1 MEFNPELENNN
12 PFAEPEAPQAPP
24 EALSGAAAQAEPAA
38 AALTAQQPPA
48 REPQYT
54 PQRGDAGAQ
63 PSGLGEAGYAPG
75 GPGPGGPGPGGP
87 AAGSLSQSDL
97 RQLIPERFAKS
108 YLMQIKLRSI
118 EPNKA
123 ANPILNFDVSVTGL
137 ARFRQHHYAAVRRT
151 FNEVLK
157 FNRYL
162 AVSNLEV
169 CVPVVPLAVTS
180 YPPGGAEETRALMV
194 EWQEWFDRVCA
205 NPILIRDEEFVF
217 FVESDFGYAV
227 INSGRKTAIASGLM
241 RRTLK
246 QFQVPYDPIEELAD
260 FRPVIKGAY
269 LVLQRLHKALERKL
283 KVERAVAAHTAD
295 MAAKMVALLES
306 ELVHPGMKNMWD
318 KLAKV
323 TSVQADLGLVELV
336 NDMGSLGDGL
346 VLMAHD
352 FYQTKE
358 ALTNRHLVMRELAA
372 AERDTR
378 LKHAHATKVKAR
390 VSLDPLRVDEAVRA
404 LEYAAKTEE
413 LLRLQLK
420 RILGEMLFERTE
432 IVAHTDTKLRRML
445 QRFTLNKVEHHR
457 KVLKHLEGIRLDV
470 RLVDER
476 GGLLRLNRDNLSTL
490 KHNLAQSQLA
500 LGDLW
505 TQRTFR
511 LLDAQ
516 PQPDAD
522 NDADVVDARH
532 AASLLGVATF

>member
-1 MEFNPELENNN
+1 
-12 PFAEPEAPQAPP
+12 
-24 EALSGAAAQAEPAA
+24 
-38 AALTAQQPPA
+38 
-48 REPQYT
+48 
-54 PQRGDAGAQ
+54 
-63 PSGLGEAGYAPG
+63 
-75 GPGPGGPGPGGP
+75 
-87 AAGSLSQSDL
+87 
-97 RQLIPERFAKS
+97 
-108 YLMQIKLRSI
+108 
-118 EPNKA
+118 
-123 ANPILNFDVSVTGL
+123 
-137 ARFRQHHYAAVRRT
+137 
-151 FNEVLK
+151 
-157 FNRYL
+157 
-162 AVSNLEV
+162 
-169 CVPVVPLAVTS
+169 
-180 YPPGGAEETRALMV
+180 
-194 EWQEWFDRVCA
+194 
-205 NPILIRDEEFVF
+205 LIRDEEFVF

-260 FRPVIKGAY
+260 FRPMIKGAY

-283 KVERAVAAHTAD
+283 KLERAVLAHTAE

-306 ELVHPGMKNMWD
+306 ELVHPGMKNMWE

-323 TSVQADLGLVELV
+323 TAVQADLGLVELV
-336 NDMGSLGDGL
+336 NDMGSLADGL
-346 VLMAHD
+346 VLMADD
-352 FYQTKE
+352 FYQIKE

-390 VSLDPLRVDEAVRA
+390 LSLDPLRADEAVRA

-432 IVAHTDTKLRRML
+432 IVAHTDSKLRRML

-457 KVLKHLEGIRLDV
+457 KVLKHLEGIRFDV
-470 RLVDER
+470 RIVDER
-476 GGLLRLNRDNLSTL
+476 GGLLRLNRDNLTTL

-500 LGDLW
+500 QGDLW

-516 PQPDAD
+516 PHPEAESE
-522 NDADVVDARH
+522 ADVVDARH